1 MNRPLDLNEGKTPFL
16 LCLELVEFDKKT
28 VAVCIVIA
36 AIIVASV
43 FVFALVTLF
52 ANNSGNVG
60 VSISFTCDATSYAY
74 PITYQIN
81 WGDGTVTSGSVDSES
96 FTTSHV
102 YSTAGSYLPFCSA
115 TDADGDFLGDG
126 STQVNVGTTSTIQY
140 TAPSSTTTQNSATQT
155 TSAAQSTTVTVTQ
168 SAFSVTAT
176 PYPGTGTAPLNV
188 EFGTSSTPGSSYTCS
203 WTFGDGSSASGCTV
217 QHTYTAVGTYVA
229 QLTATSTTSDQ
240 ISVSSATV
248 SVIAPTTTT
257 STTTT
262 SSTIPLS
269 VSIVASPPSGN
280 VPLSTTFTSSVSGGT
295 APYTYSWSFGDSST
309 SALADPAHTY
319 QNPGTFLAQVTVTS
333 SAGGTGFASLIL
345 VAASSSSTSSAISYT
360 TTTQVTTETSTVT
373 SGSSTFVTT
382 YTTQQCLILSSVP
395 QCHLPNTPP
404 GLSIGWAT
412 SNMSIGATAVP
423 EPIGLSSSLSVA
435 NIESSN
441 TISNIAFDSNTMQ
454 IELTTS
460 EPVSISMQV
469 PQKPSSVWAD
479 STEISTWTY
488 TNGVLT
494 INADT
499 SAVTIFFQSSNGI
512 VTFLEANW
520 ILILIIVA
528 VAAGIIGASMRR
540 R

>member
-1 MNRPLDLNEGKTPFL
+1 M
-16 LCLELVEFDKKT
+16 
-28 VAVCIVIA
+28 
-36 AIIVASV
+36 
-43 FVFALVTLF
+43 
-52 ANNSGNVG
+52 
-60 VSISFTCDATSYAY
+60 
-74 PITYQIN
+74 
-81 WGDGTVTSGSVDSES
+81 
-96 FTTSHV
+96 
-102 YSTAGSYLPFCSA
+102 
-115 TDADGDFLGDG
+115 
-126 STQVNVGTTSTIQY
+126 
-140 TAPSSTTTQNSATQT
+140 
-155 TSAAQSTTVTVTQ
+155 TVTQ

-229 QLTATSTTSDQ
+229 QLTATSTSSDQ

-248 SVIAPTTTT
+248 SVTAPTTTA
-257 STTTT
+257 

-280 VPLSTTFTSSVSGGT
+280 APLSTTFTSSVSGGT

-319 QNPGTFLAQVTVTS
+319 QNPGTFLAQLTVTS
-333 SAGGTGFASLIL
+333 STGGTGFASLIL
-345 VAASSSSTSSAISYT
+345 VAASSSSTSSATSYT

-441 TISNIAFDSNTMQ
+441 TISNIAFDGNTIQ
-454 IELTTS
+454 IEFTS
-460 EPVSISMQV
+460 SGPVSISMQV

-479 STEISTWTY
+479 STEISTWNY

-494 INADT
+494 INADP
-499 SAVTIFFQSSNGI
+499 SAVTIFFVASPSG
-512 VTFLEANW
+512 VLTFLEANW